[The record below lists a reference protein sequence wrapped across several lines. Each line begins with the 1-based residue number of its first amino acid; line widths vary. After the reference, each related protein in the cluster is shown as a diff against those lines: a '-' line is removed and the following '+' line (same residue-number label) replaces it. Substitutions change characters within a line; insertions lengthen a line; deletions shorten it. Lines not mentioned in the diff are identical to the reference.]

1 MWSCKLPCL
10 LIQSWSGRES
20 GDWKCISPA
29 PVGGQ
34 SAKTLL
40 GVYKPC
46 DTKPLLMSMYLCV
59 SLFVCGTGVLSTCAC
74 GRPLLLMCLC
84 MNVPLS

>member
-1 MWSCKLPCL
+1 MTGGEPPPS
-10 LIQSWSGRES
+10 
-20 GDWKCISPA
+20 
-29 PVGGQ
+29 VGGQ

-59 SLFVCGTGVLSTCAC
+59 SLFVCGTGSQ
-74 GRPLLLMCLC
+74 
-84 MNVPLS
+84 VPVHAGVHYY